1 MVSTGVIVNAAL
13 VLALVVFLLY
23 RQTVARPVVARR
35 LWVLP
40 GILAIVG
47 VAVVANVNKGQ
58 LSDTALEWIGID
70 LVVSLALGA
79 VRGCFIRVYERD
91 GVMWRRGGVITVSL
105 WLVAIGVRVLIG
117 FLADNADVGNVSEA
131 ALELA
136 LAASLLAQNAVIAL
150 RGTRMGI
157 PFAPDLS
164 GRRSVYR

>member
-35 LWVLP
+35 LWLLP

-58 LSDTALEWIGID
+58 LSYTAIEWIAID
-70 LVVSLALGA
+70 IVVSLVLGGI
-79 VRGCFIRVYERD
+79 RGCFVRVYARD
-91 GVMWRRGGVITVSL
+91 GVMWRQGGVITVTL
-105 WLVAIGVRVLIG
+105 WLVAIAARLLLG
-117 FLADNADVGNVSEA
+117 FLAGKAGVGNVSEA
-131 ALELA
+131 AIELS
-136 LAASLLAQNAVIAL
+136 LAASLLAQNAVIAY
-150 RGTRMGI
+150 RGTRMGL

-164 GRRSVYR
+164 